1 MEPVVGIY
9 PSRAEAE
16 QAVRRIHALGLGDRV
31 ELLLPGETAMENS
44 LPTDGAEQPG
54 VGQALGGVVGAATGA
69 SAGFGLGAATA
80 SLLIP
85 GVGAVTAVGLAAAAL
100 LGMLGAAGGA
110 AAGNAL
116 EEQSRTG
123 LPRDEA
129 YLYEDALAR
138 GKGVLFAKVESRD
151 EERAVRQL
159 LDASGAES
167 LDVAREKWWVGIR
180 DPHGEPAATAF
191 GEPAETVYRRG
202 FLAALQPDMEGR
214 AYADVL
220 SVLHRR
226 SGDVVLS
233 ETFHRGFLRGSA
245 VAASRSATLGA
256 AEDER

>member
-16 QAVRRIHALGLGDRV
+16 QAARRIHALGLGDRV
-31 ELLLPGETAMENS
+31 ELLLPGEMAMEQS

-69 SAGFGLGAATA
+69 SAGFGLGAVTA

-85 GVGAVTAVGLAAAAL
+85 GVGAVTAIGLAAAAL
-100 LGMLGAAGGA
+100 LGMLGAAGGV

-116 EEQSRTG
+116 EEQSRRG

-129 YLYEDALAR
+129 YLYEDALVR
-138 GKGVLFAKVESRD
+138 GKGVLFARVESRE

-180 DPHGEPAATAF
+180 DPHAELAATDSS
-191 GEPAETVYRRG
+191 EQTETAYRRG
-202 FLAALQPDMEGR
+202 FLAALQPGMEGK
-214 AYADVL
+214 AYADVM
-220 SVLHRR
+220 SVLRRR
-226 SGDVVLS
+226 SGDVALS
-233 ETFHRGFLRGSA
+233 EAFRLGFRRGGA
-245 VAASRSATLGA
+245 VAATRSAALAA
-256 AEDER
+256 AENEG

>member
-16 QAVRRIHALGLGDRV
+16 QAAGRIHALGLGDRV
-31 ELLLPGETAMENS
+31 ELLLPGEKAMENS

-100 LGMLGAAGGA
+100 LGILGAAGGA

-191 GEPAETVYRRG
+191 AESAETVYRRG

-220 SVLHRR
+220 SALHRR

-233 ETFHRGFLRGSA
+233 ETFRRGFLRGSA
-245 VAASRSATLGA
+245 VAATRSATLGA

>member
-16 QAVRRIHALGLGDRV
+16 QAARRIHAIGLGERV
-31 ELLLPGETAMENS
+31 ELLLPGETAMEES
-44 LPTDGAEQPG
+44 LPTEGAEQPG

-69 SAGFGLGAATA
+69 SAGFGLGAVTAT
-80 SLLIP
+80 LLIP
-85 GVGAVTAVGLAAAAL
+85 GVGAVTAIGLAAAAV

-138 GKGVLFAKVESRD
+138 GKGVLFARVESRE

-159 LDASGAES
+159 LDASGAEN

-180 DPHGEPAATAF
+180 DPRAEPAATDS
-191 GEPAETVYRRG
+191 AERTETAYRRG
-202 FLAALQPDMEGR
+202 FLAALQPDMEGK
-214 AYADVL
+214 AYADVM

-233 ETFHRGFLRGSA
+233 DAFHRGFLRGSA
-245 VAASRSATLGA
+245 AAATRSTALRT
-256 AEDER
+256 RS